1 MGRTLDMRRAVAC
14 VLALAACLAGC
25 SDDSDAPVAPGTA
38 QRSQEAVPAPEGAP
52 RAKAVIPREPRALAE
67 RLAATDAAL
76 AAAVDRWRTEGD
88 LGSYPP
94 PREVTLWALHQQ
106 RIHLLLT
113 GRPALAR
120 DVMPRLPRGVAAHA
134 RATIRARRGL
144 GEITPPTP
152 GRYRTGP
159 PEPPRQLLAHY
170 RKAQRR
176 FGVRW
181 PVLAAVNFVESAFGR
196 MRNSSAAGAQG
207 PMQFIPS
214 TWSAYG
220 MGGDVNDPHDAI
232 MGAANYLRASGAP
245 GDLIGAL
252 YAYNPSDLYV
262 RAVLAYA
269 GRIRRDRGA
278 FLSYYSWQVF
288 VRVPDGG
295 TRRITGPPPF

>member
-1 MGRTLDMRRAVAC
+1 MRRALATIA
-14 VLALAACLAGC
+14 ALAASLAAC
-25 SDDSDAPVAPGTA
+25 SNGPGASSEPGSARQPPPQERTAPTPDAA
-38 QRSQEAVPAPEGAP
+38 
-52 RAKAVIPREPRALAE
+52 IPREPRALAG
-67 RLAATDAAL
+67 RLAETHSAL
-76 AAAVDRWRTEGD
+76 AEAIDRWRTDGD
-88 LGSYPP
+88 LGAYPP
-94 PREVTLWALHQQ
+94 PRDVTLWALHQQ

-113 GRPALAR
+113 SRRQLAR
-120 DVMPRLPRGVAAHA
+120 QVLEHLPDKPAAHL
-134 RATIRARRGL
+134 RATFRARRGL
-144 GEITPPTP
+144 GKITPPTP

-159 PEPPRQLLAHY
+159 PEPPRELLSHY

-176 FGVRW
+176 FGVQW

-214 TWSAYG
+214 TWDAYG

-232 MGAANYLRASGAP
+232 MGAANYLSASGAP
-245 GDLIGAL
+245 GDLTGAL

-269 GRIRRDRGA
+269 GRIRRDRNA

-288 VRVPDGG
+288 VRQPEGG
-295 TRRITGPPPF
+295 TRRITGPRPF

>member
-1 MGRTLDMRRAVAC
+1 MRRALTTIV
-14 VLALAACLAGC
+14 ALAACLAAC
-25 SDDSDAPVAPGTA
+25 SDGADAPSAPGTA
-38 QRSQEAVPAPEGAP
+38 QPSGEQQAAAPGPDA
-52 RAKAVIPREPRALAE
+52 AIPREPEALSTRLAE
-67 RLAATDAAL
+67 THAAL
-76 AAAVDRWRTEGD
+76 AAAVERWRAEGD
-88 LGSYPP
+88 LGLHPP
-94 PREVTLWALHQQ
+94 PRDVTLWALHQQ
-106 RIHLLLT
+106 RIHLILT
-113 GRPALAR
+113 ARPALAR
-120 DVMPRLPRGVAAHA
+120 EVLPRLPGGVAAHA

-176 FGVRW
+176 FGVQW

-207 PMQFIPS
+207 PMQFIRS
-214 TWSAYG
+214 TWEAYG

-232 MGAANYLRASGAP
+232 MGAANYLSASGAP
-245 GDLIGAL
+245 GDLTGAL
-252 YAYNPSDLYV
+252 HAYNPSDLYV

-269 GRIRRDRGA
+269 GRIRRDRTA

-288 VRVPDGG
+288 VRLPDGG
-295 TRRITGPPPF
+295 TRRITGPRPF

>member
-1 MGRTLDMRRAVAC
+1 MRRLLASIA
-14 VLALAACLAGC
+14 ALAACLAACNGER
-25 SDDSDAPVAPGTA
+25 DASSGPSAAQPPAVEAPASPAAPGPNA
-38 QRSQEAVPAPEGAP
+38 AL
-52 RAKAVIPREPRALAE
+52 PREPQALAE
-67 RLAATDAAL
+67 RLGATHTAL
-76 AAAVDRWRTEGD
+76 AAAVERWRTDGD
-88 LGSYPP
+88 LGTHPP

-120 DVMPRLPRGVAAHA
+120 DALPRLPAAVAAHA

-159 PEPPRQLLAHY
+159 PEPPKRLLAHY
-170 RKAQRR
+170 REAQRS
-176 FGVRW
+176 FGVQW

-196 MRNSSAAGAQG
+196 LRNSSAAGAQG

-214 TWSAYG
+214 TWRAYG
-220 MGGDVNDPHDAI
+220 MGGDINDPHDAI
-232 MGAANYLRASGAP
+232 LGAANYLRASGAP
-245 GDLIGAL
+245 DDLTGAL

-269 GRIRRDRGA
+269 GRIRRDRNA

-288 VRVPDGG
+288 VRLPEGG
-295 TRRITGPPPF
+295 TRRITGPRPF

>member
-1 MGRTLDMRRAVAC
+1 MRWAQLWLV
-14 VLALAACLAGC
+14 ALAALLGGCSSEPEREERGPGKVEAAGPRPPGPGAPIPRAPNPLAG
-25 SDDSDAPVAPGTA
+25 
-38 QRSQEAVPAPEGAP
+38 
-52 RAKAVIPREPRALAE
+52 

-76 AAAVDRWRTEGD
+76 VAAIERWRTDGD
-88 LGSYPP
+88 LGEHPP
-94 PREVTLWALHQQ
+94 PREVTLHALHQQ

-113 GRPALAR
+113 ARPTLAER
-120 DVMPRLPRGVAAHA
+120 VHPLLPGDTRAHV

-144 GEITPPTP
+144 GRITPPTP

-159 PEPPRQLLAHY
+159 PEPPRRLLAHY
-170 RKAQRR
+170 RQAQRR
-176 FGVRW
+176 FGVPW
-181 PVLAAVNFVESAFGR
+181 QVLAAVNFVESAFGR

-207 PMQFIPS
+207 PMQFISS
-214 TWSAYG
+214 TWEAYG

-245 GDLIGAL
+245 GDLPGAL

-269 GRIRRDRGA
+269 GRIRRGA

-288 VRVPDGG
+288 VRVPGG
-295 TRRITGPPPF
+295 TRRITGPRPL